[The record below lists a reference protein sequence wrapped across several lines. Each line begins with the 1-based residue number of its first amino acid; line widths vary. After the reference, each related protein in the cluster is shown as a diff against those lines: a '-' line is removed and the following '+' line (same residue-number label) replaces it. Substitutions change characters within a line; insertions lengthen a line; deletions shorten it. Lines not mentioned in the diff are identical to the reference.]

1 MISLKNSFWLLY
13 ALKISLWFCLFL
25 KQLNKVIF
33 VLSEKFIP
41 YRSGLSFAVFH
52 WHEWP
57 SLKRDEGS
65 KASTSLTQERPK
77 VALKQNAYI
86 HHFSLREGVI
96 LLSSGKLQNSIKW
109 GDSFLA
115 KMTRLPKTSVFENK
129 TAKIQEG
136 FYTIQDWVLRFSTV
150 TKYQIM
156 GAGKSKRLSHGSKWN
171 LKQMRLQVALWQNA
185 CLNFPPLSSHEGVIF
200 ISKENLK
207 ISAGEVCFGF
217 L

>member
-1 MISLKNSFWLLY
+1 M
-13 ALKISLWFCLFL
+13 
-25 KQLNKVIF
+25 
-33 VLSEKFIP
+33 
-41 YRSGLSFAVFH
+41 
-52 WHEWP
+52 
-57 SLKRDEGS
+57 
-65 KASTSLTQERPK
+65 
-77 VALKQNAYI
+77 
-86 HHFSLREGVI
+86 
-96 LLSSGKLQNSIKW
+96 
-109 GDSFLA
+109 
-115 KMTRLPKTSVFENK
+115 
-129 TAKIQEG
+129 
-136 FYTIQDWVLRFSTV
+136 